1 MVFSMYI
8 GLLTGCLGGLPLKEK
23 AKWASEQGFKSLE
36 LSCWPRLN
44 NRDYSGSEI
53 DVANFT
59 EVEAEEIKS
68 YFKEYGLTISSIA
81 YYDNNLDR
89 DSEKRKFINNH
100 FKKCV
105 DAAVLLGVPSVGT
118 FVGRN
123 IDKSLEENFDE
134 FEVVF
139 KDLVKYAEERGI
151 QVVIENCPMTGWQV
165 KGLPGTISFTPELW
179 REMFKRVPNKNFGLN
194 YDPSHLHAMLVDYM
208 SPIKEFKDRIF
219 HVHAKDTEVFEEKV
233 KIYGVFDKQLN
244 VSNEAFGYWR
254 YRMPGLGDVNWEQ
267 FLNELKEIGYEGAV
281 SIEHEDPLYEGSEEK
296 VKEGLQLGINFLE
309 KLI

>member
-1 MVFSMYI
+1 MYI
-8 GLLTGCLGGLPLKEK
+8 GFLTGCLGGLPLKEK
-23 AKWASEQGFKSLE
+23 AQWASEHGFRALE
-36 LSCWPRLN
+36 LSCWPRTN
-44 NRDYSGSEI
+44 ARDYSGSEI

-59 EVEAEEIKS
+59 VAEAEEIKA
-68 YFKEYGLTISSIA
+68 YFKVYGLTISSIA

-89 DSEKRKFINNH
+89 DPQKRKLINNH

-105 DAAVLLGVPSVGT
+105 DSAVLLGVPSVGT

-139 KDLVKYAEERGI
+139 KDLVRYAEDKGI
-151 QVVIENCPMTGWQV
+151 KVVIENCPMTGWQV

-194 YDPSHLHAMLVDYM
+194 YDPSHLHSMLIDYI
-208 SPIKEFKDRIF
+208 SPVKEFRNRIF

-244 VSNEAFGYWR
+244 ACNEDFGYWR
-254 YRMPGLGDVNWEQ
+254 YRMPGLGNINWGK
-267 FLNELKEIGYEGAV
+267 FLDELKEIGYEGVV
-281 SIEHEDPLYEGSEEK
+281 SIEHEDPVYEGSEEK
-296 VKEGLQLGINFLE
+296 VKEGLQLGINHLE

>member
-1 MVFSMYI
+1 MYI
-8 GLLTGCLGGLPLKEK
+8 GFLTGCLGGIPLKEK
-23 AKWASEQGFKSLE
+23 AKWASEHGFKALE
-36 LSCWPRLN
+36 LSCWPRTN
-44 NRDYSGSEI
+44 ARDYSGSEI

-59 EVEAEEIKS
+59 KEEAEEIKL

-89 DSEKRKFINNH
+89 DPKKREFINNH

-105 DAAVLLGVPSVGT
+105 DAAVLLGVSTVGT
-118 FVGRN
+118 FIGRN

-139 KDLVKYAEERGI
+139 KGLVKYAEDKDI
-151 QVVIENCPMTGWQV
+151 KVVIENCQMNGWQI

-194 YDPSHLHAMLVDYM
+194 YDPSHLHAMLIDYIT
-208 SPIKEFKDRIF
+208 PIKEFKDRIF
-219 HVHAKDTEVFEEKV
+219 HVHAKDAEVFEENLKA
-233 KIYGVFDKQLN
+233 YGIFNKLLN
-244 VSNEAFGYWR
+244 VSSEDFGYWR
-254 YRMPGLGDVNWEQ
+254 YRMPGLGQVNWEML
-267 FLNELKEIGYEGAV
+267 LNELKEIGYEGVV
-281 SIEHEDPLYEGSEEK
+281 SIEHEDPLFEGSEEK
-296 VKEGLQLGINFLE
+296 VKEGLQLGIDHLE

>member
-1 MVFSMYI
+1 MGV
-8 GLLTGCLGGLPLKEK
+8 LTSCLGELSLKEK
-23 AKWASEQGFKSLE
+23 AKWASKQGFKALE
-36 LSCWPRLN
+36 ISCWPRTN
-44 NRDYSGSEI
+44 SRDYSGSEI

-59 EVEAEEIKS
+59 VAEAEEIKA

-89 DSEKRKFINNH
+89 DPKTRKFINNH

-105 DAAVLLGVPSVGT
+105 DAAVLLGVSNVGT

-123 IDKSLEENFDE
+123 IDKSIEDNFDE

-139 KDLVKYAEERGI
+139 KDLVKYAEERDI
-151 QVVIENCPMTGWQV
+151 KVLIENCPMTGWQV

-194 YDPSHLHAMLVDYM
+194 YDPSHLHAMLIDYIA
-208 SPIKEFKDRIF
+208 PVKEFKDRIF
-219 HVHAKDTEVFEEKV
+219 HIHAKDAEVFEDKL
-233 KIYGVFDKQLN
+233 KTYGVFDKQLN

-254 YRMPGLGDVNWEQ
+254 YRMPGLGQVNWES
-267 FLNELKEIGYEGAV
+267 LVTELKEFGYEGAV

-296 VKEGLQLGINFLE
+296 VKEGLKIGIEYLE